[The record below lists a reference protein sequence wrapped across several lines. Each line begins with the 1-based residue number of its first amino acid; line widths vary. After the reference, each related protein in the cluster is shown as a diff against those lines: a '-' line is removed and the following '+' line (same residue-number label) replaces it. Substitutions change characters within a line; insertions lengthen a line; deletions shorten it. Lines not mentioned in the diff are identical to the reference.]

1 MMADAPSRE
10 NGVHLD
16 TGVSLGSGVSLGGPT
31 SPNQRISTTDQ
42 INQLSPENEISP
54 EHEAAERGT
63 RDRVSREIL
72 QRGPVTASDLAA
84 TLGLTPAA
92 VRRHLDGL
100 TAQGLV
106 TTWTGAEGAPRRR
119 GRPARRFV
127 LTDAGHAAMSTAY
140 DDLAAQLLE
149 FLAETA
155 GAEAVRDFAAVRA
168 GRLAARYRQ
177 AVNAAGRDP
186 HERAGALAR
195 ALSTDGYAASVRSVD
210 DGHAAGPEVHPAA
223 GKQLC
228 QGHCPVQQV
237 ATQFPQLC
245 EAETKAF
252 SELLGVHVQRL
263 ATLAHGEH
271 VCTTHI
277 PLLQIN
283 GPPGRSA
290 APAEHDPLLQN
301 ELQNDPSAPQEVTT
315 SRGEFSR

>member
-1 MMADAPSRE
+1 MIADALE
-10 NGVHLD
+10 NGERLEL
-16 TGVSLGSGVSLGGPT
+16 GVGPE
-31 SPNQRISTTDQ
+31 SEVID
-42 INQLSPENEISP
+42 
-54 EHEAAERGT
+54 RGT

-72 QRGPVTASDLAA
+72 QRGPVTASDLGA

-106 TTWTGAEGAPRRR
+106 TTWAGAEGAPRRR

-168 GRLAARYRQ
+168 GRLAARYRS
-177 AVNAAGRDP
+177 AVNAAGSDP
-186 HERAGALAR
+186 HDRAGALAR

-210 DGHAAGPEVHPAA
+210 DGHKSGPTPERQPEPHPAA

-245 EAETKAF
+245 EAETQAF

-277 PLLQIN
+277 PLAHVRA
-283 GPPGRSA
+283 GPNAGPKPESSTK
-290 APAEHDPLLQN
+290 P
-301 ELQNDPSAPQEVTT
+301 EVTNVT
-315 SRGEFSR
+315 RGEVSR